1 MPPTGELIIWPKIQR
16 LRSSKRMDFRDVS
29 VPPINPLAAKNM
41 FFLSKKWREFRK
53 RQVWTLLVR
62 LIVESFWCKKLP
74 WRELVGFSFQGMSG
88 GCLGCGPVPVT
99 TRIITFLVGDPYK
112 HSFATV
118 TGRGPHPRDATF
130 LFQSSTTFCRG
141 NTLWTGG
148 PFDIFFCFAPNG
160 NILSFTCVCSCQK
173 WMYYL

>member
-1 MPPTGELIIWPKIQR
+1 
-16 LRSSKRMDFRDVS
+16 MDFRDVS

-148 PFDIFFCFAPNG
+148 PFDIFFVLPQMETSYHLPVCVPVKNEC
-160 NILSFTCVCSCQK
+160 ITYRIDVWYIFT
-173 WMYYL
+173 YI